1 MKFHLLKLIWR
12 RKRANALITVEI
24 FFCFLIVFAV
34 VTTAVAVVSGWRQPL
49 GFVWNDVW
57 VMSVYGLDSPPE
69 GGSDDPERE
78 TLGRVLRE
86 AKAFPEV
93 VEAALSE
100 TPPFGNATS
109 SGNWRRNGRTISLTR
124 DEVSDGFAA
133 VLQMKV
139 LRGRWFS
146 PADDALGFRPVVL
159 DSDLAR
165 AFYGDEDPIGQ
176 KFDEDFTGR
185 EYRVVGVV
193 PPYRKDGEMSEPGVN
208 MVFLRKSVNFA
219 NGRIPRNIVLRVRPR
234 TEAKFE
240 EQLTSRLRALM
251 PNASFQI
258 QRMERM
264 RESSNRMRITP
275 LVVLGIVAL
284 FFILMVALGLTG
296 VLWQN
301 VTRRT
306 RELGLRRAV
315 GASGWSVR
323 RQILAEVALLATLA
337 VILGMAIIAQL
348 PLLGIFAIV
357 TPPVFTASIIAALA
371 VIYAVTLA
379 SGLYP
384 SWLAS
389 RLQPAEA
396 LRYE

>member
-1 MKFHLLKLIWR
+1 MKFHLLKLVWR

-24 FFCFLIVFAV
+24 FFSFLIVFAV
-34 VTTAVAVVSGWRQPL
+34 VTTAVAVVSGWRQPV

-57 VMSVYGLDSPPE
+57 VMSVDGLDAPPE
-69 GGSDDPERE
+69 GGPDDPERE

-100 TPPFGNATS
+100 TPPFGSATS
-109 SGNWRRNGRTISLTR
+109 SGNWRRDGRTISLTR

-165 AFYGDEDPIGQ
+165 AFYGDQDPIGQ
-176 KFDEDFTGR
+176 KFDEDATGR

-193 PPYRKDGEMSEPGVN
+193 PPYRKDGEMAEPGVN

-219 NGRIPRNIVLRVRPR
+219 NGRIPRNIVLRVRPG

-240 EQLTSRLRALM
+240 VRLTSRLRALM

-275 LVVLGIVAL
+275 LVVLSIVAL

-315 GASGWSVR
+315 GASGWGVR

-337 VILGMAIIAQL
+337 VILGMAIVAQL